1 MRHQYT
7 NARVI
12 LIMGAPGCGKGT
24 QSARL
29 TSLLRIPSLSTGEIL
44 RAEAKRE
51 TQDGRNLRRILAS
64 GALVDDHTVCAAI
77 ASRLREELER
87 GGVILD
93 GFPRTVEQARFL
105 DSVLAGMH
113 LPGPTVLQIEVSSDS
128 LLRRLT
134 ARRQCA
140 TCGRIY
146 NLISCP
152 SVAGLVCEVDD
163 GELIQRADDTEETI
177 LRRFAE
183 YEDRTAPVMAYYRDG
198 DFHTL
203 DGDADSEDVANAVLA
218 SLPMELAVIA

>member
-1 MRHQYT
+1 MTHSHN

-12 LIMGAPGCGKGT
+12 LMMGAPGCGKGT

-29 TSLLRIPSLSTGEIL
+29 TSMLGIPSLSTGEIL
-44 RAEAKRE
+44 RVEAAKDTPE
-51 TQDGRNLRRILAS
+51 GRTLRQIMGS
-64 GALVDDHTVCAAI
+64 GALVDDQTVCAAI

-105 DSVLAGMH
+105 DSVLAGMN
-113 LPGPTVLQIEVSSDS
+113 LPGPTVLQIEVSSES

-134 ARRQCA
+134 ARRQCS

-146 NLISCP
+146 NLNTCP
-152 SVAGLVCEVDD
+152 SAAGSVCEDD
-163 GELIQRADDTEETI
+163 GGRLMRRADDTEETI

-183 YEDRTAPVMAYYRDG
+183 YEDRTAPVLAYYREG
-198 DFHTL
+198 DCHFI
-203 DGDADSEDVANAVLA
+203 DGDADSEEVANAVLA
-218 SLPMELAVIA
+218 ALPVELAVTA